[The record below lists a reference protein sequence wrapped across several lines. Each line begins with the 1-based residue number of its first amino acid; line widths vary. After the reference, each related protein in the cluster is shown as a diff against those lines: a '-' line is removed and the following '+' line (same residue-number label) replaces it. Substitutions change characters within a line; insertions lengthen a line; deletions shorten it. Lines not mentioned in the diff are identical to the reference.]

1 MVEMSW
7 YGSKPVAVEL
17 GGSFHSQRL
26 TILSSQVGSVASARR
41 SRWDHRRRLTQ
52 ALSLCADPRLDVL
65 VADETPFA
73 DIPARLPEIL
83 GAPGALCH
91 LIRY

>member
-1 MVEMSW
+1 
-7 YGSKPVAVEL
+7 
-17 GGSFHSQRL
+17 
-26 TILSSQVGSVASARR
+26 
-41 SRWDHRRRLTQ
+41 
-52 ALSLCADPRLDVL
+52 LSLCVDPRLDVL
-65 VADETPFA
+65 VAEETPFA